1 LGTPLSVQHGA
12 RGLAALTSRE
22 RLYRTE
28 GIVLRR
34 HDFGEADRLLTI
46 FTPWLGKIRVL
57 AKGVRK
63 PTSRKAGHVELFTH
77 SRLMIAKGRSLDI
90 VTQAE
95 TINSF
100 LPVKGELAR
109 TSCAY
114 YVAEL
119 VDRFTAEGEENR
131 RLFDLLLNAL
141 SWLGEADD
149 TDLVLRY
156 FELHLLDRVGY
167 RPQLSGCVR
176 CDRPLE
182 ADAGLFSPADGGVL
196 CMRCGQGQR
205 GCRDASAQVLS
216 TLLYLQSRD
225 YNGCSRLRVEQGTH
239 LELESIMR
247 RYITYLL
254 ERGLKS
260 ADFMDTLRREEA
272 ESGTPAIQPR

>member
-1 LGTPLSVQHGA
+1 
-12 RGLAALTSRE
+12 LTSRE

-34 HDFGEADRLLTI
+34 HDFGEADRLLTV
-46 FTPWLGKIRVL
+46 FTPWLGKIRIL

-63 PTSRKAGHVELFTH
+63 PTSRKAGHVELFTY
-77 SRLMIAKGRSLDI
+77 SKLLVAKGRSLDI

-95 TINSF
+95 TINPF
-100 LPVKGELAR
+100 LPVKGELGR

-119 VDRFTAEGEENR
+119 VDRFTAEGEENK

-141 SWLGEADD
+141 GWLGEAED
-149 TDLVLRY
+149 TGLVLRY
-156 FELHLLDRVGY
+156 FELQLLDCAGY
-167 RPQLSGCVR
+167 RPQLSRCVR
-176 CDRPLE
+176 CDRSLDE
-182 ADAGLFSPADGGVL
+182 DVGLFSPVDGGVL
-196 CMRCGQGQR
+196 CPRCGHGQR
-205 GCRDASAQVLS
+205 GCRDTSAQALA
-216 TLLYLQSRD
+216 TLVHLQSRE
-225 YNGCSRLRVEQGTH
+225 YSRCRGLRIEQGTH
-239 LELESIMR
+239 LELESILR

-272 ESGTPAIQPR
+272 GSGTPVVEPG